1 MKHCWNG
8 TERENRSIRIKVS
21 LFSPHISQGLICNRT
36 PDSAVTDQRLT
47 AWTMTRPNNIY
58 HIKTSIILQFVP
70 HREQVCFLHDATAPN
85 VPGPAHHR
93 GFTFTLRHTT
103 LIRTTLDGWSAR
115 RTYLYLTTHN
125 THKRQAS
132 MHPAGFEQPT
142 VPAGER
148 PQTQAIDPRPT
159 GIGERVC
166 CHYKFKNLLQLFT
179 EMIGKYFEK
188 HFKHVIRYAVK
199 FSVSKG

>member
-1 MKHCWNG
+1 
-8 TERENRSIRIKVS
+8 
-21 LFSPHISQGLICNRT
+21 
-36 PDSAVTDQRLT
+36 
-47 AWTMTRPNNIY
+47 
-58 HIKTSIILQFVP
+58 
-70 HREQVCFLHDATAPN
+70 
-85 VPGPAHHR
+85 
-93 GFTFTLRHTT
+93 
-103 LIRTTLDGWSAR
+103 
-115 RTYLYLTTHN
+115 
-125 THKRQAS
+125 

-188 HFKHVIRYAVK
+188 HFKHVIGYAVK
-199 FSVSKG
+199 FRVSKR